1 VSVHRAAN
9 GRGWKVRFR
18 DHAGRPRSETYS
30 RRADADRRDLEIKLA
45 KEHGGPLREVR
56 RSGQTF
62 EEFAAEWIELDA
74 RPRLQRKT
82 LDTYAGFLDRHL
94 IPGVGSEA
102 IAHIDPERVLRF
114 RADLAA
120 GGVPDYTSAR
130 TLKLLRQILGFAVQL
145 GRIPYN
151 PADVLRGRG
160 QLPSQA
166 RKRDVRPLAPVE
178 IETIRRALLARRS
191 AHGQRDAA
199 LVSLMG
205 YAGLRPQEALG
216 LAWRNVNGDFLRV
229 EFADK
234 DGALG
239 KTKTSERRTVR
250 PLVRFLIEDL
260 ETWRN
265 ASDDPPPDGL
275 VFPRE
280 DGEPWREQDWNNW
293 RRVWRSVAPQGTVPY
308 DLRHGHA
315 SLLIREGWDVVRVAR
330 RMGHSPTETHRTY
343 AHVFDR
349 YEDTMAVSME
359 ALIESARAGDV
370 SSGCPSENG
379 SGRSAKESTP
389 ASVA

>member
-1 VSVHRAAN
+1 MHRAAN

-18 DHAGRPRSETYS
+18 DHAGQPRSETYS
-30 RRADADRRDLEIKLA
+30 RKADADRRDLEIKLA

-62 EEFAAEWIELDA
+62 EEFAAEWVELDA
-74 RPRLQRKT
+74 RPRLQKKT

-94 IPGVGSEA
+94 IPGIGSEA

-114 RADLAA
+114 RAALAA
-120 GGVPDYTSAR
+120 GGVPGYTSAR

-166 RKRDVRPLAPVE
+166 RKRDVRPLSPDE
-178 IETIRRALLARRS
+178 IETIRSALLARRS
-191 AHGQRDAA
+191 THGQRDAA

-216 LAWRNVNGDFLRV
+216 LAWRNVDSDFLRV
-229 EFADK
+229 EFAAK
-234 DGALG
+234 DGTLG

-265 ASDDPPPDGL
+265 ASDNPPPEAL
-275 VFPRE
+275 VFMRE

-315 SLLIREGWDVVRVAR
+315 SLLVREGWDVVRVAR

-343 AHVFDR
+343 AHVFDQ
-349 YEDTMAVSME
+349 YEDTPAVSID

-370 SSGCPSENG
+370 SSECPSENG

-389 ASVA
+389 ESAA

>member
-1 VSVHRAAN
+1 MHRAAN

-18 DHAGRPRSETYS
+18 DHAGQPRSETYS
-30 RRADADRRDLEIKLA
+30 RKADADRRDLEIKLA

-62 EEFAAEWIELDA
+62 EEFAAEWVELDA
-74 RPRLQRKT
+74 RPRLQKKT

-94 IPGVGSEA
+94 IPGIGSEA

-114 RADLAA
+114 RAALAA
-120 GGVPDYTSAR
+120 GGVPGYTSAR

-166 RKRDVRPLAPVE
+166 RKRDVRPLSPDE
-178 IETIRRALLARRS
+178 IETIRSALLARRS
-191 AHGQRDAA
+191 THGQRDAA

-216 LAWRNVNGDFLRV
+216 LAWRNVDSDFLRV
-229 EFADK
+229 EFAAK
-234 DGALG
+234 DGTLG

-280 DGEPWREQDWNNW
+280 GGEPWKEQDWNNW

-315 SLLIREGWDVVRVAR
+315 SLLVREGWDVVRVAR

-343 AHVFDR
+343 AHVFDQ
-349 YEDTMAVSME
+349 YEDTPAVSTD
-359 ALIESARAGDV
+359 ALIESARAGRCV
-370 SSGCPSENG
+370 L
-379 SGRSAKESTP
+379 
-389 ASVA
+389 

>member
-1 VSVHRAAN
+1 VHRAAN

-18 DHAGRPRSETYS
+18 DHAGQPRSETYS
-30 RRADADRRDLEIKLA
+30 RKADADRRDLEIKLA

-62 EEFAAEWIELDA
+62 EEFAAEWVELDA
-74 RPRLQRKT
+74 RPRLQKKT

-94 IPGVGSEA
+94 IPRIGSEA

-114 RADLAA
+114 RADLAS

-166 RKRDVRPLAPVE
+166 RKRDVRPLSPDE
-178 IETIRRALLARRS
+178 IETIRRRLTARRS
-191 AHGQRDAA
+191 AHGQRDAV

-216 LAWRNVNGDFLRV
+216 LAWRNVDSDFLRV

-234 DGALG
+234 DGTLG

-265 ASDDPPPDGL
+265 ARDDAPPDGL

-280 DGEPWREQDWNNW
+280 DGEPWKEQDWNNW
-293 RRVWRSVAPQGTVPY
+293 RRVWRSVAPQGAVPY

-343 AHVFDR
+343 AHVFDQ
-349 YEDTMAVSME
+349 YEDTPAVSID

-370 SSGCPSENG
+370 SSECPSENG
-379 SGRSAKESTP
+379 SGRSAKETTP
-389 ASVA
+389 ESAA